1 MTARSCQAV
10 LNDMVVPGDHFI
22 NLTRTATTCSAV
34 VTLELRRLQR
44 TSDGTFFVTLPKAWV
59 EKNKLEKGAILSF
72 SERKDG
78 KLIGS
83 PYGTQERKMNV
94 ITLGP
99 GPTLQREI
107 EEKYLLG
114 FDVFEIASQEAID
127 SELRGT
133 IRRVV
138 RSLVGLEVVEED
150 TKRLVIQCLIEP
162 SLLFPD
168 RILRRL
174 HMISLAMQTDAVDAF
189 VRKDAK
195 LAQTVVER
203 DEDVDRLYFLLV
215 RVVRAAL
222 TDATIADKL
231 GASPID
237 CLDYRILAS
246 LVEKFADY
254 ATDIAE
260 STLCGLAGKD
270 MEAAA
275 HCIERAGITINRMH
289 RDAVEAVFTRNLTLA
304 QTATLLSTDA
314 AASIRK
320 AERGLVNAKA
330 ETIDRLTPVLS
341 ALKGMSGINVDIA
354 DLAVTR

>member
-1 MTARSCQAV
+1 MG
-10 LNDMVVPGDHFI
+10 LD
-22 NLTRTATTCSAV
+22 
-34 VTLELRRLQR
+34 LRRLQR

-59 EKNKLEKGAILSF
+59 EKNKLEKGAVLSF

-78 KLIGS
+78 KILAS
-83 PYGTQERKMNV
+83 PYGEQERKMSTV
-94 ITLGP
+94 TLTP

-114 FDVFEIASQEAID
+114 YDVFEIASQQAIN
-127 SELRGT
+127 SEVRET
-133 IRRVV
+133 VRRVV

-150 TKRLVIQCLIEP
+150 TKKLVIQCLIEP

-174 HMISLAMQTDAVDAF
+174 HMISLTMQKDAIASF

-195 LAQTVVER
+195 LAKTVVER

-231 GASPID
+231 GTNPID

-254 ATDIAE
+254 ATDIANSTLSRSGGRDIE
-260 STLCGLAGKD
+260 STTRSIEKAG
-270 MEAAA
+270 A
-275 HCIERAGITINRMH
+275 TINRMH
-289 RDAVEAVFTRNLTLA
+289 KDAVEAVFTRNLPRA
-304 QTATLLSTDA
+304 QEVTRLSTDA
-314 AASIRK
+314 ATNIRT

-330 ETIDRLTPVLS
+330 ETIDRLAPVLS
-341 ALKGMSGINVDIA
+341 ALKAMSEINVDIA

>member
-1 MTARSCQAV
+1 M
-10 LNDMVVPGDHFI
+10 
-22 NLTRTATTCSAV
+22 
-34 VTLELRRLQR
+34 
-44 TSDGTFFVTLPKAWV
+44 TLPKAWV
-59 EKNKLEKGAILSF
+59 ERSGLKKGAILSF
-72 SERKDG
+72 TERKDG
-78 KLIGS
+78 KILGS
-83 PYGTQERKMNV
+83 PYGEQERKITT
-94 ITLGP
+94 ITLSP

-114 FDVFEIASQEAID
+114 FDVFEITSEHAID
-127 SELRGT
+127 SELRET
-133 IRRVV
+133 IRKVV
-138 RSLVGLEVVEED
+138 RSLVGLEIVEED
-150 TKRLVIQCLIEP
+150 TKKLVIQCLIEP

-174 HMISLAMQTDAVDAF
+174 HMISLAMQHDAVVAF
-189 VRKDAK
+189 VRKDTK

-222 TDATIADKL
+222 TDAAIADKF

-254 ATDIAE
+254 ATDIAH
-260 STLCGLAGKD
+260 STLARSCGKD
-270 MEAAA
+270 LEATVRS
-275 HCIERAGITINRMH
+275 IEKAGITINGIH
-289 RDAVEAVFTRNLTLA
+289 RDAVEAVFTRNLALA
-304 QTATLLSTDA
+304 QSVTRLSTDA
-314 AASIRK
+314 AVNIRT

-330 ETIDRLTPVLS
+330 ETIDRLAPILS